1 MPIVDRGQ
9 NFIIFGVD
17 NISSK
22 HTDNRKKDILVLG
35 EKPTNELDDTTVTM
49 EAKYS
54 AHITKSIK
62 KLNWWLMK

>member
-17 NISSK
+17 SSK
-22 HTDNRKKDILVLG
+22 HTDNKKKDILVLG
-35 EKPTNELDDTTVTM
+35 EKPTNELDDTTITM
-49 EAKYS
+49 EAKYP

-62 KLNWWLMK
+62 KLN